1 MAKIESGWTKSFKKT
16 MEFLDE
22 TMILPFYDNFSTFL
36 FWEKQWKHGIDIWGV
51 PYIVPPRQKKIKKG
65 KKRLSE

>member
-1 MAKIESGWTKSFKKT
+1 

-36 FWEKQWKHGIDIWGV
+36 FWEKQWKHGIDIRGV